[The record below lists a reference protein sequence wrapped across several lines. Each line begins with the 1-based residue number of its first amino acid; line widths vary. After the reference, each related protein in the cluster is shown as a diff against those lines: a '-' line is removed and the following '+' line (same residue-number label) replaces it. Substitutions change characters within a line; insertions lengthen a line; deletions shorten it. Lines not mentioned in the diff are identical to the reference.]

1 MLYQVYIMLYLEHV
15 VVEEVTVW
23 KVWVPCHC
31 YQIGAQVERD
41 LHCEGLKPLKLYHY
55 FDVTM
60 SSSLYLSMAVTD

>member
-23 KVWVPCHC
+23 KVWVPGHC

-41 LHCEGLKPLKLYHY
+41 LH
-55 FDVTM
+55 
-60 SSSLYLSMAVTD
+60 SSVKDSPKVVSLIRCYYVF